1 MNRPIVSRW
10 IWPGVILISAAATGL
25 FFFKGISS
33 PLRLIA
39 TLWFLFVCPGMA
51 FVRLLRLETSYYE
64 WTLAIIIS
72 ISVDA
77 GVAALLVYAHYWS
90 IELGLSILIALSLLG
105 ACLQI
110 LGTWPRRSLAE
121 SPTQEVAK

>member
-1 MNRPIVSRW
+1 MNHAITSRW
-10 IWPGVILISAAATGL
+10 IWPGVILISAAVAGL

-33 PLRLIA
+33 PFRLIA
-39 TLWFLFVCPGMA
+39 TLWFLLVCPGMA
-51 FVRLLRLETSYYE
+51 FVRLLRLEVSYYE
-64 WTLAIIIS
+64 WTLAIILS
-72 ISVDA
+72 ISADA

-90 IELGLSILIALSLLG
+90 MEVGLSILIVLSLLG

-121 SPTQEVAK
+121 SPTQDVAK